1 MKKNIIILVGC
12 GIIVW
17 LSLLAFRALDS
28 YAFLIMVV
36 VAVALLLSRISKPKF
51 GNKKSKEK

>member
-1 MKKNIIILVGC
+1 MKRNILILVAC

-17 LSLLAFRALDS
+17 LSLLAFRTLDS

-36 VAVALLLSRISKPKF
+36 IAIVGLLSGIDKPKF
-51 GNKKSKEK
+51 GNNKNKEK